1 MLLITILV
9 TYKVPEKGTTELKV
23 GVTESET
30 LWGLEELLETTLG
43 EIANDTDG
51 NYLIISVSHTVT
63 ESNRKHI
70 KTLKEV
76 LEQVGYAQSCYQF
89 VMVNPAEGVTLDSPS
104 VICHASCL
112 ELYPEYSL
120 FIGGCDKLFERIYRA
135 KDKDK
140 EIEEIIKEA
149 EIIFTITKNKDGKS

>member
-1 MLLITILV
+1 MLQISVLI

-23 GVTESET
+23 GVTEAES
-30 LWGLEELLETTLG
+30 LWGLEKLLQTTLG
-43 EIANDTDG
+43 EIAVDTDG
-51 NYLIISVSHTVT
+51 DYQIVSISHTVT
-63 ESNRKHI
+63 ESNQKHI

-76 LEQVGYAQSCYQF
+76 LEQVGYAQSCYQYL
-89 VMVNPAEGVTLDSPS
+89 MVNPTEGVTLDTPAI
-104 VICHASCL
+104 ICHASCL